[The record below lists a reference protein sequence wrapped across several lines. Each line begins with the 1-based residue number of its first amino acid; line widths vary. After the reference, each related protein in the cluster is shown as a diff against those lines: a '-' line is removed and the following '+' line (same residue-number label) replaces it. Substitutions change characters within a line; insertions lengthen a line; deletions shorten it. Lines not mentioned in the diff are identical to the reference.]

1 MKYLRR
7 KMVQFSVQEIASLQ
21 ISFANCYDDMHCV
34 TMCTCIY
41 IYIFHLF
48 FIFIF
53 IFIMFNT
60 AWKVSK
66 YGDFSGPNAGKC
78 GPKKSPYLDIF
89 HAESSYEY
97 RHTCSFAHMS
107 YYFWMITWMKNVNNF
122 QITASRCR
130 FAPS

>member
-1 MKYLRR
+1 MKRNAMKYLRR

-60 AWKVSK
+60 A
-66 YGDFSGPNAGKC
+66 
-78 GPKKSPYLDIF
+78 
-89 HAESSYEY
+89 
-97 RHTCSFAHMS
+97 
-107 YYFWMITWMKNVNNF
+107 
-122 QITASRCR
+122 
-130 FAPS
+130 